1 MGRVYGD
8 IDKKAVLLKS
18 TVTVVARVGIENA
31 STRLIG
37 KEAGFQ
43 DAFIYRYFN
52 DKEHLL
58 SQAYIRENEKLM
70 NILVKAID
78 YENQMIDEK
87 PLEERSAFVIQAAWK
102 YLTENPDICKF
113 LVYYYNSLGFTKY
126 AMDDHKKWLDKLSDL
141 LYPTFRDKEEA
152 ATLLYMIFNSVYGFA
167 MQVANGELPNTEE
180 TAERVFR
187 NVYTEISA
195 CYERTHLQE
204 DAKKSSAEQI

>member
-58 SQAYIRENEKLM
+58 AQAYISENEKLM

-113 LVYYYNSLGFTKY
+113 LVYYYNFPGFSRY
-126 AMDDHKKWLDKLSDL
+126 ATDNHKKCLDELSDL
-141 LYPTFRDKEEA
+141 LYPTFRDRDEA
-152 ATLLYMIFNSVYGFA
+152 VTLLYMIFNSVYGFA

-180 TAERVFR
+180 TAERVFH
-187 NVYTEISA
+187 NVYTAIYA
-195 CYERTHLQE
+195 CYERTRRQE
-204 DAKKSSAEQI
+204 EPAEQS

>member
-52 DKEHLL
+52 DKDHLL
-58 SQAYIRENEKLM
+58 SQAYISENEKLM
-70 NILVKAID
+70 NILVQAID
-78 YENQMIDEK
+78 DENQFIDEK
-87 PLEERSAFVIQAAWK
+87 PLEERSAHIIQTAWK
-102 YLTENPDICKF
+102 YLIENPDICKF
-113 LVYYYNSLGFTKY
+113 LVYYYNSPGFTKY

-187 NVYTEISA
+187 NVYTAISA
-195 CYERTHLQE
+195 CYDRTHRQE
-204 DAKKSSAEQI
+204 ESAEQSEK

>member
-52 DKEHLL
+52 DKAHLL
-58 SQAYIRENEKLM
+58 SQAYISENEKLM

-113 LVYYYNSLGFTKY
+113 LVYYYNSPGFTKY
-126 AMDDHKKWLDKLSDL
+126 AMDNHKKWLDELSDL
-141 LYPTFRDKEEA
+141 LYPTFRDRDEA
-152 ATLLYMIFNSVYGFA
+152 VTLLYMIFNSVYGFA
-167 MQVANGELPNTEE
+167 MQVANGELPYTEE

-187 NVYTEISA
+187 YVYTAIYA
-195 CYERTHLQE
+195 CYERTPRQE
-204 DAKKSSAEQI
+204 EPAEQS

>member
-18 TVTVVARVGIENA
+18 TVTVVARVGIENS

-52 DKEHLL
+52 DKDHLL
-58 SQAYIRENEKLM
+58 SQAYISENDKLM

-87 PLEERSAFVIQAAWK
+87 PLEERSAYVIKTVWK

-113 LVYYYNSLGFTKY
+113 LVYYYNSPGFTKY
-126 AMDDHKKWLDKLSDL
+126 AMDDHKKWLDELSDL
-141 LYPTFRDKEEA
+141 LYPTFRDRDEA

-167 MQVANGELPNTEE
+167 MQVANGEHPNTEE

-187 NVYTEISA
+187 NVYTAIYA
-195 CYERTHLQE
+195 CYERTHRQE
-204 DAKKSSAEQI
+204 EPAEQS

>member
-52 DKEHLL
+52 DKDHLL
-58 SQAYIRENEKLM
+58 SQAYISENEKLM

-87 PLEERSAFVIQAAWK
+87 PLEERSAYVIK
-102 YLTENPDICKF
+102 
-113 LVYYYNSLGFTKY
+113 
-126 AMDDHKKWLDKLSDL
+126 
-141 LYPTFRDKEEA
+141 
-152 ATLLYMIFNSVYGFA
+152 
-167 MQVANGELPNTEE
+167 
-180 TAERVFR
+180 TA
-187 NVYTEISA
+187 
-195 CYERTHLQE
+195 
-204 DAKKSSAEQI
+204 